1 MRIKRC
7 VSAYLDVMIIGSISQ
22 IIIIL
27 LTKFD
32 IRKIFENFYAYLL
45 FGLFLFLLKDLVFR
59 NASIGKRALNLEILK
74 SDNTVPS
81 ISTLILRN
89 IFVLLWPIDAILI
102 LANKRKIGD
111 IIFKTKV
118 VEKEYK

>member
-7 VSAYLDVMIIGSISQ
+7 ISVYIDMMITGFISMS
-22 IIIIL
+22 IIL
-27 LTKFD
+27 IILNFNLD
-32 IRKIFENFYAYLL
+32 NIFYYININLVIFT
-45 FGLFLFLLKDLVFR
+45 FLFLLKDLVFR

-81 ISTLILRN
+81 VSTLILRN
-89 IFVLLWPIDAILI
+89 IFVFLWPIDAILI

>member
-7 VSAYLDVMIIGSISQ
+7 VSAYLDIMIIGSISQ
-22 IIIIL
+22 IIIIF

-32 IRKIFENFYAYLL
+32 IRKIFENFYMYLL

-81 ISTLILRN
+81 VSTLILRN

>member
-1 MRIKRC
+1 M
-7 VSAYLDVMIIGSISQ
+7 MITGFISMS
-22 IIIIL
+22 IIL
-27 LTKFD
+27 IILNFNLD
-32 IRKIFENFYAYLL
+32 NIFYYININLVIFT
-45 FGLFLFLLKDLVFR
+45 FLFLLKDLVFR

-81 ISTLILRN
+81 VSTLILRN
-89 IFVLLWPIDAILI
+89 IFVFLWPIDAILI

>member
-22 IIIIL
+22 IIIIF

-32 IRKIFENFYAYLL
+32 IRKIFENFYMYLL

-81 ISTLILRN
+81 VSTLILRN
-89 IFVLLWPIDAILI
+89 IFVFLWPIDAILI
-102 LANKRKIGD
+102 LANKRKIGG
-111 IIFKTKV
+111 IISKTKV

>member
-7 VSAYLDVMIIGSISQ
+7 VSAYLDIMIIGSISQ
-22 IIIIL
+22 IIIIF

-81 ISTLILRN
+81 VSTLILRN
-89 IFVLLWPIDAILI
+89 IFVFLWPIDAILI

>member
-7 VSAYLDVMIIGSISQ
+7 VSAYLDIMIIGSISQ
-22 IIIIL
+22 IIIIF

-32 IRKIFENFYAYLL
+32 IRKIFENFYMYLL

-81 ISTLILRN
+81 VSTLILRN
-89 IFVLLWPIDAILI
+89 IFVFLWPIDAILI

>member
-81 ISTLILRN
+81 VSTLILRN
-89 IFVLLWPIDAILI
+89 IFVFLWPIDAILI